1 MEDLIIE
8 YDRNKTKI
16 LKYIMYKKRTEKE
29 IIQKFSNAIEK
40 DMLEDIIEEL
50 KESGY
55 INDKLY
61 IQKAVIEYMSLQ
73 NLSIKE
79 IEYKLYSKGI
89 SSDIIETYFSSIIEQ
104 LEEYE
109 LQSAKN
115 IILKKQQTMSE
126 DEIKIF
132 LRKKG
137 YNQDT
142 IKQAFSDD

>member
-8 YDRNKTKI
+8 YDKNKTKI

-50 KESGY
+50 KENGY
-55 INDKLY
+55 IND
-61 IQKAVIEYMSLQ
+61 
-73 NLSIKE
+73 
-79 IEYKLYSKGI
+79 KLYSKGI

-126 DEIKIF
+126 DEIRIF